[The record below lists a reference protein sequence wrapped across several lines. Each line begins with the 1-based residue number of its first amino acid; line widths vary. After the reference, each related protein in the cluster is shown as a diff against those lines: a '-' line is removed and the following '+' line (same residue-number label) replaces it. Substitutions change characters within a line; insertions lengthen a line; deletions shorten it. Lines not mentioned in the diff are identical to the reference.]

1 MMGKYLNLYYESVM
15 TPTPTPY
22 APANEYSSAPTSILV
37 LFDEDKKPLL
47 SSRGVVI
54 SAFSSQGNLDN
65 YANSLYGLI
74 RNAKEIYSVIPEL
87 YSQAITKLD
96 EKELYKYIKD
106 NGVLHARL
114 EDAKAEDRVYI
125 DALDT
130 DPDFELDGTVVNEK
144 LVESLQNSDYYVK
157 TVDGYKYSFK
167 TVTEGSEIIMYVEE
181 IHPYDLAEYHWLRS
195 SSKNPD
201 VIEVRSGGKLV
212 ELVDA
217 FNDEEEPLDY
227 IESAK
232 LLRSYNKDI
241 KPIIDRT

>member
-1 MMGKYLNLYYESVM
+1 MGKFLDLYYESVM

-22 APANEYSSAPTSILV
+22 APADAYSSAPTSILV
-37 LFDEDKKPLL
+37 LFNEDKEPLL

-74 RNAKEIYSVIPEL
+74 RDAKEIYSVIPEL

-96 EKELYKYIKD
+96 NKEFYKYVKK
-106 NGVLHARL
+106 NGVLHTRL
-114 EDAKAEDRVYI
+114 EDAKAEEKVYT

-130 DPDFELDGTVVNEK
+130 DPDFELDGTVENASLTESVN
-144 LVESLQNSDYYVK
+144 SSDFYVK
-157 TVDGYKYSFK
+157 TVDNYRYSFK
-167 TVTEGSEIIMYVEE
+167 TVTEGNDIVMYIEE
-181 IHPYDLAEYHWLRS
+181 IHPYDLAEYCWLRS
-195 SSKNPD
+195 SSSNPD
-201 VIEVRSGGKLV
+201 VIEVRNGGHLV
-212 ELVDA
+212 ALVDS
-217 FNDEEEPLDY
+217 FDEDEEPIDY
-227 IESAK
+227 IECAK